1 MWSLVAYGSS
11 MTVAGPTGLGWSHLR
26 GPRDSGTEGR
36 EGGLRSRS
44 PTVVLL
50 IATEFTQFLELREMI
65 LFKAMKNQ
73 ERGKGEP
80 MTPSKQQLP

>member
-1 MWSLVAYGSS
+1 M
-11 MTVAGPTGLGWSHLR
+11 
-26 GPRDSGTEGR
+26 
-36 EGGLRSRS
+36 
-44 PTVVLL
+44 VLL